1 MGKEINTGSSVILH
15 YRTYPLNYKKT
26 LVCLLLL
33 SFGKNNWTGILG
45 DLPSWEHIISS
56 YPTFGKR
63 KNHLR
68 GWSVG
73 VLGYDSMGIPGIY
86 CQLGFFVCYN
96 SPTKKTEPEKQSSI
110 SWRFLFFEVSMV
122 SMDQISPQD
131 QDRSTYTS
139 VFPWKS
145 SPQKSNRQI
154 PKMAFPE
161 FNTTGLDQGKPSFV
175 WGPENRPLDVTGEIY
190 IFHAESWCLQVS
202 PAAKQEPMGPGQGKG
217 HATSLVKSW
226 LAGGKRSHLGF
237 QTKLACA
244 DSNLWK
250 IISTQENKK
259 TKKNRHIYP

>member
-139 VFPWKS
+139 VFPWKKF
-145 SPQKSNRQI
+145 PPEIEPPDTKNGVPGVQHHRLGPRQTI
-154 PKMAFPE
+154 ICLGP
-161 FNTTGLDQGKPSFV
+161 GKPAV
-175 WGPENRPLDVTGEIY
+175 RCNRGNLHLSCWILMSSGFPGSQARADG
-190 IFHAESWCLQVS
+190 SW
-202 PAAKQEPMGPGQGKG
+202 
-217 HATSLVKSW
+217 
-226 LAGGKRSHLGF
+226 AG
-237 QTKLACA
+237 
-244 DSNLWK
+244 
-250 IISTQENKK
+250 
-259 TKKNRHIYP
+259 